1 MAKHKICDIMRNIN
15 LNCISYNLLEETNP
29 YLKYLFRKQSLVFA
43 VGFLG
48 KQSNSHPLYKKH
60 FDLLV
65 DFMKM
70 SSSGLCYMQSFLI
83 MTMLSLEKD
92 DEAYDVIKFRMCRFN
107 DTSYRDFNQIIT
119 ICNSLE
125 NGEWLREPNQ
135 DKMEDKLYNVTY
147 KNGIVEAP
155 WFGTHGSFLVGLLII
170 KYKIVWD
177 MEKRLRN
184 CHNFNQAMAS
194 SAEGSNLWTLNHR
207 YPLIRDKI
215 QSYVLGY
222 EKASKFEKVL
232 ISQKIHLAKM
242 LDLVIEQRFSKFLLK
257 DHADQFNTLDTYN
270 FEDYLRNL
278 YLLKDKYNITIGAKK
293 LLKTKYPGLIQ
304 MMRNRANE
312 IGDDEE
318 SEEDDDDFDES
329 NSSSED
335 ESDSNSEVSN
345 QISDNEAGP
354 SNKKSKR

>member
-1 MAKHKICDIMRNIN
+1 MRNIN

-43 VGFLG
+43 VGFLAQQ
-48 KQSNSHPLYKKH
+48 QSNSHPLYKKH

-107 DTSYRDFNQIIT
+107 DTSYRDFNQIIS

-135 DKMEDKLYNVTY
+135 DKMEKKLYNVTY

-194 SAEGSNLWTLNHR
+194 SPEGSNLWTLNHR

-222 EKASKFEKVL
+222 EKASKFKTVL
-232 ISQKIHLAKM
+232 ISQKIHLSKM

-318 SEEDDDDFDES
+318 SEEDDVDFDES
-329 NSSSED
+329 NSSNED

-345 QISDNEAGP
+345 EISDNEAGP